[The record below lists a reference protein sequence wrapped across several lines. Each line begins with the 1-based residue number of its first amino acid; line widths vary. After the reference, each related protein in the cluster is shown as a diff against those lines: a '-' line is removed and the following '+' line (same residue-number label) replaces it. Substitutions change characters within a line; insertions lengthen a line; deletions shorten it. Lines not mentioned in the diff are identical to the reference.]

1 MTHGLT
7 FDETGPTWFALPAQL
22 ERERHANVKLTAEL
36 EKVRAENRRLRSDL
50 VSLANDVAPASI
62 VAAQAGMDI
71 GCLAVIDPSWL
82 TDEAEAMVWQY
93 AGRGLCTVITSS
105 DGDGFSPVEQWPDG
119 LVVISPPRTSGAM
132 EILTG
137 PELAFMAGLRGVTL

>member
-1 MTHGLT
+1 MTADT
-7 FDETGPTWFALPAQL
+7 TT
-22 ERERHANVKLTAEL
+22 EL
-36 EKVRAENRRLRSDL
+36 ELVRAENRRLRIELMTKTGNRAQL
-50 VSLANDVAPASI
+50 VT

-82 TDEAEAMVWQY
+82 PAEAEAMVWQY

>member
-1 MTHGLT
+1 MTADT
-7 FDETGPTWFALPAQL
+7 TT
-22 ERERHANVKLTAEL
+22 EL
-36 EKVRAENRRLRSDL
+36 ELVRAENRRLRIELMTKTGNRAQL
-50 VSLANDVAPASI
+50 VT

-71 GCLAVIDPSWL
+71 GCLAIVDPSWL
-82 TDEAEAMVWQY
+82 TAEAETMVWQY
-93 AGRGLCTVITSS
+93 AGRGLCTVISS
-105 DGDGFSPVEQWPDG
+105 VGGDGFSPVEQWPDG